1 MGDHGAFCF
10 CCLDRK
16 DKKEHNLLSAPHF
29 VNFFANKNK
38 KVFSCYNFSCRNGGN
53 QVLIPSI
60 AQYRKDSR
68 RVTMSDLV
76 DHSFGVFLVVF
87 NLCLVSTIYGAYDI
101 LYVRQI
107 FAIVIS
113 AYLSLRLY
121 QYYRTQTDG
130 VRYRFLKNNL
140 LGKIFTA
147 LFVLGMTLAI
157 IADLMMVS
165 HY

>member
-1 MGDHGAFCF
+1 M
-10 CCLDRK
+10 
-16 DKKEHNLLSAPHF
+16 S
-29 VNFFANKNK
+29 
-38 KVFSCYNFSCRNGGN
+38 
-53 QVLIPSI
+53 IPSI

-107 FAIVIS
+107 FAIVLS
-113 AYLSLRLY
+113 AYLSLHLY
-121 QYYRTQTDG
+121 QRYRTQTDG
-130 VRYRFLKNNL
+130 VRYRFLKKNL